1 MNARAVMTYGHG
13 TVLGAVEHLP
23 APNWMDNGVCGV
35 WSTRDLLA
43 HLATYELVLGDI
55 LVTFT
60 GGGPTPDLDQFLA
73 LGTTFN
79 DRQVEI
85 RQAQT
90 GAEALAE
97 YTRAY
102 ARVADLALR
111 IPEET
116 WREVGT
122 IPWYGP
128 EYSLDDL
135 ITYQFYGHK
144 REHCAQIA
152 VFRDSLGQA
161 SPSQA
166 AGDVVS

>member
-1 MNARAVMTYGHG
+1 MNARDVLRYGHG
-13 TVLGAVEHLP
+13 TVLDAVEHLP
-23 APNWMDNGVCGV
+23 APIWMDTGVCGV

-43 HLATYELVLGDI
+43 HLASYELVLGDI
-55 LVTFT
+55 LLTVT
-60 GGGPTPDLDQFLA
+60 GESSTPSLDEFFA
-73 LGTTFN
+73 LGHAFN
-79 DRQVEI
+79 DRQVER

-90 GAEALAE
+90 GAQTLAE
-97 YTRAY
+97 YTSAY
-102 ARVADLALR
+102 DRVADLAVR

-152 VFRDSLGQA
+152 VFRDRLGPA
-161 SPSQA
+161 SAS
-166 AGDVVS
+166 

>member
-1 MNARAVMTYGHG
+1 MNARDVMTYGHG

-23 APNWMDNGVCGV
+23 APNWIDNGVCGV

-43 HLATYELVLGDI
+43 HLASYELVLGDI
-55 LVTFT
+55 LFTFT
-60 GGGPTPDLDQFLA
+60 GESSTPYLDQFFA
-73 LGTTFN
+73 SGNAFN
-79 DRQVEI
+79 DSQVEI

-90 GAEALAE
+90 GAKTLAE

-102 ARVADLALR
+102 GRVADLALR

-122 IPWYGP
+122 IPWYGL

-135 ITYQFYGHK
+135 ITYQYYGHK

-152 VFRDSLGQA
+152 VFRDGLGQA
-161 SPSQA
+161 PTSNKA
-166 AGDVVS
+166 AAS